1 MRNNA
6 TATLSASEFCSAC
19 NPSSPFLLASI
30 SEDILSSL
38 PRCRN
43 EQRPSSTVSDV
54 LHTVHFST
62 VGEGRFG
69 PLRSPA
75 QADLGTYG
83 GNCHR
88 LLAQRAGRRPS
99 DADCSRKEK
108 ERNGKID
115 RNDRLSS
122 MVEKACRHPEKQSPE
137 SLGLS
142 GQEGA
147 TRHFFFPYDDT
158 TRQKF
163 NSRRN
168 VPSGRTPAEWTR
180 CREHPDRSGG
190 TRSFATG
197 LPRYGHPGGARRA
210 SL

>member
-1 MRNNA
+1 MTSADSCRLSRSSRSGFSSRCSSCPLSKPGGRPPRVRA
-6 TATLSASEFCSAC
+6 LSFTPCIRRIYLPDLRAQGLRFGLQAHPLPAGLMQFVSLGSVLCLRLPSDSASRRTPLPLANGYCALRRSGL
-19 NPSSPFLLASI
+19 SPY
-30 SEDILSSL
+30 
-38 PRCRN
+38 R
-43 EQRPSSTVSDV
+43 QRP
-54 LHTVHFST
+54 
-62 VGEGRFG
+62 
-69 PLRSPA
+69 
-75 QADLGTYG
+75 
-83 GNCHR
+83 C
-88 LLAQRAGRRPS
+88 RA
-99 DADCSRKEK
+99 
-108 ERNGKID
+108 
-115 RNDRLSS
+115 
-122 MVEKACRHPEKQSPE
+122 HKQSPE

-180 CREHPDRSGG
+180 RREHPDRSGG